1 MLDKKL
7 IKNKFKRSMETYDKN
22 AFIQNLMAQKLIELI
37 KDKKFKNILEIGSY
51 TGILTKKL
59 IDINPN
65 FTSYTAIDIIKES
78 KNYIKKI
85 DNNIIFLNKD
95 VEDFYTGQK
104 FDLIIANASMQWCLD
119 LSNTIKKL
127 QSFLENEAMMAISL
141 FSKNNFLIIKDIFNI
156 GLNYPSP
163 NEIKKIF
170 DKEILIF
177 DENYELNF
185 DNTFNILKHLKLTGV
200 NALKKE
206 SFSIKELKEKMKNYQ
221 LKYENKLTYNPMYV
235 IYQRP

>member
-7 IKNKFKRSMETYDKN
+7 IKNKFKRSIETYDKN

-127 QSFLENEAMMAISL
+127 QSFLENEGIMAISL
-141 FSKNNFLIIKDIFNI
+141 FSKNNFFEIKDIFNI

-185 DNTFNILKHLKLTGV
+185 NNTFDILKHLKLTGV

>member
-7 IKNKFKRSMETYDKN
+7 IKNKFKRSIETYDKN

-127 QSFLENEAMMAISL
+127 QSFLENEGIMAISL
-141 FSKNNFLIIKDIFNI
+141 FSKNNFFEIKDIFNI

-185 DNTFNILKHLKLTGV
+185 DNTFDILKHLKLTGV

-221 LKYENKLTYNPMYV
+221 LKYKNKLTYNPMYV

>member
-127 QSFLENEAMMAISL
+127 QSFLENEGIMAISL
-141 FSKNNFLIIKDIFNI
+141 FSKNNFFEIKDIFNI

>member
-127 QSFLENEAMMAISL
+127 QSFLENEGIMAISL
-141 FSKNNFLIIKDIFNI
+141 FSKNNFFEIKDIFNI

-185 DNTFNILKHLKLTGV
+185 DNTFDILKHLKLTGV

>member
-7 IKNKFKRSMETYDKN
+7 IKNKFKRSIETYDKN

-127 QSFLENEAMMAISL
+127 QSFLENEGIMAISL
-141 FSKNNFLIIKDIFNI
+141 FSKNNFFEIKDIFNI

-177 DENYELNF
+177 DENYKLNF
-185 DNTFNILKHLKLTGV
+185 DNTFDILKHLKLTGV

-221 LKYENKLTYNPMYV
+221 LKYKNKLTYNPMYV

>member
-7 IKNKFKRSMETYDKN
+7 IKNKFKRSIETYDKN

-127 QSFLENEAMMAISL
+127 QSFLENEGIMAISL
-141 FSKNNFLIIKDIFNI
+141 FSKNNFFEIKDIFNI

-185 DNTFNILKHLKLTGV
+185 DNTFDILKHLKLTGV

-235 IYQRP
+235 IYQSP

>member
-7 IKNKFKRSMETYDKN
+7 IKNKFKRSIETYDKN

-127 QSFLENEAMMAISL
+127 QSFLENEGIMAISL
-141 FSKNNFLIIKDIFNI
+141 FSKNNFFEIKDIFNI

-185 DNTFNILKHLKLTGV
+185 DNTFDILKHLKLTGV